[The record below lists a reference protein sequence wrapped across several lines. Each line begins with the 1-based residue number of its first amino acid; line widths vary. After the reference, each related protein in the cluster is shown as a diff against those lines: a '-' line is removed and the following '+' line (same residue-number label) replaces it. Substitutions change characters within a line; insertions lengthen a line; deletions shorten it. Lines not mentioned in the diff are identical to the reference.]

1 MPDVLRDCFPESA
14 ALLSLF
20 DVLSKTLDGFRGLN
34 EFDKTGI
41 IGGPVMGFSVEVLKQ
56 GKSRVKKSI
65 PDAAG
70 DIRREAPVLTHH
82 RRGADHHFPTEL
94 GKEIDDHH
102 RTAQPE

>member
-1 MPDVLRDCFPESA
+1 
-14 ALLSLF
+14 LF
-20 DVLSKTLDGFRGLN
+20 FVLSKTLDGFGGSN

-41 IGGPVMGFSVEVLKQ
+41 IGCPVMGSSVKVLKQ
-56 GKSRVKKSI
+56 GKPCVKKSI

-70 DIRREAPVLTHH
+70 DIRREAPVLTQHW
-82 RRGADHHFPTEL
+82 RGADRHFPTEL